1 MPNEGGSRWR
11 MAQRRHCGRR
21 DSEPSH
27 LDASLRT
34 VMNAARRSTMSFTLA
49 EAAKAVGMNKTSIL
63 RAIKRGRITGTR
75 DELGQCHVE
84 PVELRL
90 SLRG

>member
-1 MPNEGGSRWR
+1 
-11 MAQRRHCGRR
+11 
-21 DSEPSH
+21 
-27 LDASLRT
+27 
-34 VMNAARRSTMSFTLA
+34 
-49 EAAKAVGMNKTSIL
+49 MNKTRIL

-75 DELGQCHVE
+75 DELGQRHVE

>member
-1 MPNEGGSRWR
+1 
-11 MAQRRHCGRR
+11 
-21 DSEPSH
+21 
-27 LDASLRT
+27 
-34 VMNAARRSTMSFTLA
+34 MSFTLA